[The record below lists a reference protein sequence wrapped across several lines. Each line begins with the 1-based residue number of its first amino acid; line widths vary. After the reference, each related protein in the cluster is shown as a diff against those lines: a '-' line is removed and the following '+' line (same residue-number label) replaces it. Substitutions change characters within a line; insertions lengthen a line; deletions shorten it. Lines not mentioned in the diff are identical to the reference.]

1 MALNIVILF
10 VIAILTLGYYYVR
23 RQFNYWKVRGVPHL
37 KPEFPMGNLSGV
49 STKYPMAEIWERH
62 YRELKGKG
70 PIGGIF
76 FLTAPAAMALDLDLL
91 KNVFVKDFQHFYD
104 RGMYVNEKNDPLSA
118 HLFNLE
124 GPKWRSLRAKLSPTF
139 TSGKMKMMHP
149 TIMATAFQFED
160 HLVQLAGG
168 KTTEVELKELLA
180 EFTTDVIGSAAFGI
194 ECNSMKNPNSE
205 FRLNGKKVFE
215 NTPLRMLKIIFLLNF
230 QKIGNFLG
238 MRFTADGVTDFF
250 MGLLRETVKYRE
262 DNNVHRNDFLSL
274 VMQIKNQGRLEGEK
288 EDLGKISFNEMAAQV
303 FLFFIAGFE
312 TSSSTM
318 TFAFYE
324 LSLNQEIQERARKE
338 VAEVLKRHNGEWSY
352 EAALELTYIDQIIN
366 GELDKGVV
374 TLERDKNV

>member
-215 NTPLRMLKIIFLLNF
+215 NTPLRMLKMIFLLNF

-303 FLFFIAGFE
+303 FLFFVAGFE

>member
-215 NTPLRMLKIIFLLNF
+215 NTPLRMLKMIFLLNF